1 MAPAADPKLYTILE
15 RVRTDLAAIVAG
27 ADYYYTPHAV
37 RIVRAWPDDGA
48 PVWDETLGTDAK
60 TDPATIYFVKRELR
74 HIERDST
81 GDSTTGDHPTATVE
95 LSIMVCRRNPESDTT
110 SEALVLERML
120 ADVHRKLGFEDPG
133 LGGLV
138 DGDDV
143 YPADDAIVE
152 DAPGNWSCAQVTL
165 RVAYEYAAVRP

>member
-1 MAPAADPKLYTILE
+1 
-15 RVRTDLAAIVAG
+15 
-27 ADYYYTPHAV
+27 
-37 RIVRAWPDDGA
+37 
-48 PVWDETLGTDAK
+48 
-60 TDPATIYFVKRELR
+60 
-74 HIERDST
+74 
-81 GDSTTGDHPTATVE
+81 
-95 LSIMVCRRNPESDTT
+95 MVCRRNPESDTT

-120 ADVHRKLGFEDPG
+120 ADVHRKLGLEDPG